1 MEEQIQR
8 PRKGS
13 SWAGWL
19 TALGMML
26 MAVLVYMGIRAEL
39 FTSQEALEAFLLR
52 MGILA
57 PLLFILIQI
66 VQVVIPILPGAI
78 GCLAGVLIFGP
89 FWGFLYNY
97 IGICLGSVIVFFLSR
112 NYGKPFVLRMVKE
125 KNYQKYVGWLDK
137 GKAFDRCFAAA
148 IFFPLA
154 PDDLLCYLAGLTS
167 MKAKRFT
174 GIIFLGKP
182 VSIALYSMG
191 LYVLGDTVLKTFG

>member
-1 MEEQIQR
+1 MEEKIQTH
-8 PRKGS
+8 RKDSTWVGK
-13 SWAGWL
+13 L

-26 MAVLVYMGIRAEL
+26 MAVLVYLGIRAEL
-39 FTSQEALEAFLLR
+39 FTSQEVLEAFLLR

-89 FWGFLYNY
+89 VWGFLYNY
-97 IGICLGSVIVFFLSR
+97 IGICIGSVIVFYLSR
-112 NYGKPFVLRMVKE
+112 NYGKPFVIRMVKE

-137 GKAFDRCFAAA
+137 GKAFDSCFAAA

-167 MKAKRFT
+167 MRAKRFT
-174 GIIFLGKP
+174 AIILLGKP
-182 VSIALYSMG
+182 ASIALYSMG
-191 LYVLGDTVLKTFG
+191 LYVLGDTMLKAFG